1 MTAETPTIMRAA
13 RTILN
18 YRGGTMSSAVE
29 LAHDLQ
35 DAGVIAPEGLRWE
48 YAVEASDGDLLDL
61 NDDAYSDVETL
72 WTWHRTVAEEVQAER
87 GGTLVR
93 RLAGPTEPTN
103 QETPND

>member
-1 MTAETPTIMRAA
+1 MSETETVMRAA

-18 YRGGTMSSAVE
+18 FRGGTMSSAVE

-72 WTWHRTVAEEVQAER
+72 WTWDREVAEETHAAEY
-87 GGTLVR
+87 GSTLVR
-93 RLAGPTEPTN
+93 RLAGPVEVA
-103 QETPND
+103 E